1 MLWFHFGWEKYK
13 MGQFA
18 NVGVLI
24 VLLDFIPLA
33 VGLGL
38 SKGAFQSKFVKPAL
52 AIWLIMLV
60 LGIIL
65 IIIP

>member
-1 MLWFHFGWEKYK
+1 

-18 NVGVLI
+18 IVGILI
-24 VLLDFIPLA
+24 ILLDFIPLA

-38 SKGAFQSKFVKPAL
+38 SKGSFQSKFTKPAL
-52 AIWLIMLV
+52 TIWLIMLV
-60 LGIIL
+60 FDIIL

>member
-1 MLWFHFGWEKYK
+1 

-18 NVGVLI
+18 IVGILI

-38 SKGAFQSKFVKPAL
+38 SKGSFQSKFIKPAL

>member
-1 MLWFHFGWEKYK
+1 MLCFYFGWEKYK

-18 NVGVLI
+18 IVGILI
-24 VLLDFIPLA
+24 ILLDFIPLA

-38 SKGAFQSKFVKPAL
+38 SKGSFQSKFVKKAL